1 MDFPQWLDNH
11 GFDLLEA
18 VGIIASL
25 ILSAASFQRSH
36 QSRRISNLIS
46 LSQAHREIWKEF
58 VAYGSQLARIRE
70 HKVDLTKEPVTNAEE
85 TFIVAVVQHLG
96 VVFRSTKID
105 LTVKPEQ
112 LERDVVQFFQYPVP
126 KAVWNKLRTYQDGD
140 LVKFVDNVL
149 SKNSQNSSSA

>member
-11 GFDLLEA
+11 GFDLIEA
-18 VGIIASL
+18 IGIIASL
-25 ILSAASFQRSH
+25 VFSAASFRRSH

-58 VAYGSQLARIRE
+58 VANGAQLARVQNSQ
-70 HKVDLTKEPVTNAEE
+70 VDLTKEPITAAEE
-85 TFIVAVVQHLG
+85 TFVVAVIQHLG

-112 LERDVVQFFQYPVP
+112 LERDVLQFFKFPVAR
-126 KAVWNKLRTYQDGD
+126 AVWEKSKKYQDSD
-140 LVKFVDNVL
+140 FVEFVQGVL
-149 SKNSQNSSSA
+149 SE

>member
-25 ILSAASFQRSH
+25 VFSAVSFRRSH

-46 LSQAHREIWKEF
+46 LSQAHREIWHKF
-58 VAYGSQLARIRE
+58 VANSAQLSRIRDPE
-70 HKVDLTKEPVTNAEE
+70 VDLSREPVSASEE
-85 TFIVAVVQHLG
+85 VFVVAVIQHLG

-112 LERDVVQFFQYPVP
+112 LERDVLQFFKFPVP
-126 KAVWNKLRTYQDGD
+126 RAVWEKSKKYQDSD
-140 LVKFVDNVL
+140 FVEFVQGVIGNE
-149 SKNSQNSSSA
+149 